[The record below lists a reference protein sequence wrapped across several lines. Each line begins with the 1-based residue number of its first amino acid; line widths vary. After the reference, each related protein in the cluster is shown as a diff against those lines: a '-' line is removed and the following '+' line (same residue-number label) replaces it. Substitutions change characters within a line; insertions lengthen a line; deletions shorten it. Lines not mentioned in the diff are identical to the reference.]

1 MEFFKRF
8 TKPRT
13 NVSLNVPKSSFALGE
28 DVKGTI
34 TVESNEEINVKQIR
48 LKLWCRES
56 KKKTRTERDEEGRET
71 QSAYWDSAILF
82 SHSPKVSGSFTLAS
96 GSKNDYPFCVNI
108 PASGR
113 ESYYS
118 IDAYV
123 KWYLEA
129 VVDVE
134 RRRSPSSGVYEVQ
147 IIKPSAMPTMP
158 TILKEKE
165 IITREVVM
173 IQCAYCKGLMPQ
185 TSVFC
190 PNCGARRRS

>member
-1 MEFFKRF
+1 MGFFKRF

-13 NVSLNVPKSSFALGE
+13 NVSLHVSKSSFALGE

-56 KKKTRTERDEEGRET
+56 KKKTRIERDEEGRET

-82 SHSPKVSGSFTLAS
+82 SHSPKMSGSFHLAS
-96 GSKNDYPFCVNI
+96 GSKNEYPFIVNI
-108 PASGR
+108 PAGGR

-118 IDAYV
+118 IDGNV
-123 KWYLEA
+123 KWFLEA

-134 RRRSPSSGVYEVQ
+134 GRRSPSSGVYEVQ
-147 IIKPSAMPTMP
+147 IIKPSAVPA
-158 TILKEKE
+158 IVKEKE
-165 IITREVVM
+165 VVTREVVL
-173 IQCAYCKGLMPQ
+173 IPCAYCGGLMPQ
-185 TSVFC
+185 TSTFC
-190 PNCGARRRS
+190 PNCGARRKS